1 MRREKAKNP
10 EIIVLWGPNARELT
24 VGITRAVG
32 WEVVGSASK
41 DGMFARWDCP
51 EDWALRLANVFNS
64 LREEPAGSFA
74 EFATHELVPPRF
86 QELRRITPVGDD
98 EPGLFEVTG

>member
-10 EIIVLWGPNARELT
+10 ELIILWGAEARELT

-32 WEVVGSASK
+32 WEVVGTASK

-51 EDWALRLANVFNS
+51 EDWALRLANVFTS
-64 LREEPAGSFA
+64 LREDPADNFS
-74 EFATHELVPPRF
+74 EFATHELIPPRF
-86 QELRRITPVGDD
+86 QELRQIAPLEND
-98 EPGLFEVTG
+98 EPGLFEVTP